1 MSLRFCMFTGICV
14 VLALPF
20 QVGDAATQDNLAEC
34 RLAST
39 DSFSFK
45 QCIGLQHQLSET
57 LLVDIENRWREY
69 LALESTQS
77 VANGP
82 SELVGELDPGADT
95 SGTGNTNTNSP
106 PDAIV
111 PDDASDAVNKSGDP
125 ASVGKII
132 AIVNDETVSGS
143 DSEGEVIN
151 ISNQAL
157 LETDFPILE
166 SNSSVDLS
174 ISAQRARFETLAEL
188 YRQFRDQ
195 RCTWEAS
202 LYGADQLDLY
212 ITACNTRLNEER
224 AKSFSQQLSEKRA
237 SDVNGLFF
245 SGFYIEDDIGGIF
258 QSCDRRQEWRITGDS
273 VLLADIATRF
283 DTIARDNLEMAY
295 LEVRGDLGQ
304 KTDVSG
310 LSGSLQVRSLNLLR
324 AIDEADCSSTPT
336 NTEIN
341 PPVPEELLSEANDV
355 DSPGADNEAFSKP
368 VPSDITVDALGASG
382 FLYGYF
388 ANWVAA
394 CAVEQDSVCMA
405 QADSGLS
412 GQGDWRLVV
421 DRSLEGQ
428 WRVKLIPTIS
438 DATIGR
444 AINIEID
451 GSTASSRPVSSG
463 GTAVQAEVGISLATG
478 EPARLLVNQ
487 MRNGQNLSLSW
498 SLPTEIG
505 SELRFSL
512 VGITRA
518 LDFFNQNR

>member
-1 MSLRFCMFTGICV
+1 MSVRFCMFTGICF
-14 VLALPF
+14 VLALTF
-20 QVGDAATQDNLAEC
+20 RAGEAATQDNLAEC
-34 RLAST
+34 RSAST

-45 QCIGLQHQLSET
+45 QCIGLQHQVSET
-57 LLVDIENRWREY
+57 LLADIENSWREY
-69 LALESTQS
+69 LALESNQV
-77 VANGP
+77 VADGP
-82 SELVGELDPGADT
+82 SKLVDEVDSGAGT
-95 SGTGNTNTNSP
+95 SGIGKTNNSSASTTTV
-106 PDAIV
+106 PDAV
-111 PDDASDAVNKSGDP
+111 SDAESKNADP
-125 ASVGKII
+125 SSVGKII

-157 LETDFPILE
+157 LETEFPILD

-174 ISAQRARFETLAEL
+174 IEAQRARFEELADL

-202 LYGADQLDLY
+202 LYGADQVDLY
-212 ITACNTRLNEER
+212 ITACNAWLNEER
-224 AKSFSQQLSEKRA
+224 AQSFSQQLSEKRA
-237 SDVNGLFF
+237 SDANGLFF
-245 SGFYIEDDIGGIF
+245 SGFYIEDNIGGIF

-324 AIDEADCSSTPT
+324 AIDEADCSFGQA

-341 PPVPEELLSEANDV
+341 LPASEELLAEVDDV
-355 DSPGADNEAFSKP
+355 DSAGSDNQIFSNP
-368 VPSDITVDALGASG
+368 VPNDITVDALGASG

-405 QADSGLS
+405 QADSGFS
-412 GQGDWRLVV
+412 GQSDWRLVV

-438 DATIGR
+438 DTTIGR

-451 GSTASSRPVSSG
+451 GAIASSRPVSSG
-463 GTAVQAEVGISLATG
+463 GTTVQVGVGLSLATG
-478 EPARLLVNQ
+478 DSARQLVNQ

-505 SELRFSL
+505 SELGFSL

-518 LDFFNQNR
+518 LDFFDQNR